1 MPKYHFPVR
10 IEKRGPTGN
19 AFYIL
24 GAVKSGLKQIGVSP
38 EEIAEYS
45 AAAKSSDY
53 DNLLAVTAEWV
64 DLVIT
69 DDGEDED
76 DYWED
81 D

>member
-1 MPKYHFPVR
+1 MPKYDFPVR

-19 AFYIL
+19 AFYVL

-38 EEIAEYS
+38 DEIAEYN
-45 AAAKSSDY
+45 AAAKSGDY

-69 DDGEDED
+69 DDD
-76 DYWED
+76 DD
-81 D
+81 DWGDDDA